1 MIYLIIGPSC
11 AGKTYF
17 TINSF
22 CQKIEKVYKDI
33 VYLTETKENILFGR
47 YDLEK
52 RAKGTDN
59 IARSDIPKIF
69 DQIKKILLDK
79 PNKNIILEGDKIC
92 SHKLFEKIKDL
103 NIPCKLF
110 WVKCSPQKSYER
122 NLKNGSTC
130 KFDHLKGVYTKSL
143 NLYYDFEK
151 TFNGEI
157 IDTEHIIDFCNLS
170 IKNKMQI
177 QKTEN
182 NDNFAVFILTA
193 RRPDNIKTLKALKKS
208 GYTGK
213 TYLLVDDDDPTA
225 NEYKKNFGDMVILL
239 DKKKA
244 IKMTDS
250 ADNFDN
256 RKGIIYARNYAFV
269 IAKQFGLKYFLEL
282 DDDYTNFGIRYNKD
296 NVLKET
302 QIRNFD
308 YIVEIMIKFLKK
320 SNAKTVAFAQGGDF
334 IGGVSNFFKKGIA
347 RKAMN
352 SFFCKTENQ
361 FLFRGRINEDVNTYT
376 YLGSVGELFFTI
388 TNLSLNQEQTQKS
401 SGGMT
406 EIYLDSGTYVKS
418 FYSVMFMPSCVKIS
432 VMGNHNMRLHHK
444 ISWNNCV
451 PKILHEK
458 FKKV

>member
-1 MIYLIIGPSC
+1 
-11 AGKTYF
+11 
-17 TINSF
+17 
-22 CQKIEKVYKDI
+22 
-33 VYLTETKENILFGR
+33 
-47 YDLEK
+47 
-52 RAKGTDN
+52 
-59 IARSDIPKIF
+59 
-69 DQIKKILLDK
+69 
-79 PNKNIILEGDKIC
+79 
-92 SHKLFEKIKDL
+92 
-103 NIPCKLF
+103 
-110 WVKCSPQKSYER
+110 
-122 NLKNGSTC
+122 
-130 KFDHLKGVYTKSL
+130 
-143 NLYYDFEK
+143 
-151 TFNGEI
+151 
-157 IDTEHIIDFCNLS
+157 
-170 IKNKMQI
+170 MQI